1 MVVQD
6 LALHALGAD
15 TWAWVQALRSVVGA
29 ERWSRYWSAFAALPI
44 APARQLLAP
53 LAPRPPVR
61 RAPGRCPP
69 ARVLHR
75 PVRGRR
81 PRCRACGAPL
91 APCEWHDR
99 YCWSCLPF

>member
-6 LALHALGAD
+6 LALHALGVD
-15 TWAWVQALRSVVGA
+15 TWAWVQTLRSVVGA
-29 ERWSRYWSAFAALPI
+29 ERWSRYWSAYAALPI

-61 RAPGRCPP
+61 RAPGQYLP
-69 ARVLHR
+69 ARVLH
-75 PVRGRR
+75 PPLRR
-81 PRCRACGAPL
+81 NHQRCRACGAPL
-91 APCEWHDR
+91 APRECSDV